1 MKTIK
6 ILLITVFSIIGCI
19 YLYFEAVDPI
29 ITVNKLNSDVLK
41 DSVYI
46 KKHQNMADFPK
57 LLPQIKEK
65 AFIDAQLSLAKRDS
79 IGLVINL
86 KDSTLNLVMK
96 GVTIRKSKMYGY
108 KKDRIFDGF
117 NGPAYYKYF
126 SKPLSNVKEYC
137 SLVKEP
143 IEYKKA
149 PKDTLEAL
157 KHLTIPDSV
166 ACEPAYYS
174 IDLDNGFKLIMVQP
188 EWETEAEKEVGKK
201 YNKDMFNQRFFLKR
215 AVNLLKKEKQDYQPT
230 LVLKV
235 SKYDIRALYR
245 GLPWK
250 QGIVIN
256 Y

>member
-1 MKTIK
+1 MKLIK
-6 ILLITVFSIIGCI
+6 ILLITVAIILGCL

-29 ITVNKLNSDVLK
+29 ITVSKLNGNVLK
-41 DSVYI
+41 DSVFI
-46 KKHQNMADFPK
+46 NKHKNMADFPK

-86 KDSTLNLVMK
+86 KDSTVNLVMK
-96 GVTIRKSKMYGY
+96 GVTIRKSKMYDY
-108 KKDRIFDGF
+108 KKDRIFDGL

-137 SLVKEP
+137 SLVKMP
-143 IEYKKA
+143 IDYKTA

-157 KHLTIPDSV
+157 KNLTIPDSV

-174 IDLDNGFKLIMVQP
+174 IDLENGFRLIMVQP
-188 EWETEAEKEVGKK
+188 EWVTDAEKEIGKK
-201 YNKDMFNQRFFLKR
+201 YKEDMSKQNFFLKKSL
-215 AVNLLKKEKQDYQPT
+215 ALLKKETHIYKPT

-235 SKYDIRALYR
+235 SKYDIRAVYR

-250 QGIVIN
+250 TGIVIN
-256 Y
+256 F